1 MKELTFKCWAK
12 AQIAKQ
18 QIKENVKDLFSE
30 EKGGADSLII
40 AIVLIVI
47 VVAIAVIFKDQ
58 IGAWVNSLFGEAN
71 AELSNV
77 NDVSAVS
84 TVAMT

>member
-1 MKELTFKCWAK
+1 MQDLAFKCWAK

-18 QIKENVKDLFSE
+18 QLKDGVRDFFTE
-30 EKGGADSLII
+30 ECGGADSLII

-58 IGAWVNSLFGEAN
+58 IASWVQDLFNAAN
-71 AELSNV
+71 EDIDGTISGDGLPAPQ
-77 NDVSAVS
+77 
-84 TVAMT
+84 